1 MAAAVRL
8 RGLRWLPSL
17 HLPPTAVRST
27 FTSSRTFHTSFPKSA
42 LSPSTPFRSFSSS
55 SRSRVPYLLV
65 VPLLIGA
72 TSATLF
78 LESEPPVTHSFS
90 LDSIH
95 DSIDEPKADEFLR
108 PDLEDSSITLLPDSI
123 RRVLYFLSD
132 YVLEPLSTTR
142 RFIHLALLF
151 LPVLITAPVLLLELL
166 DGSRDKRRGRA
177 RRDGERTTT
186 TWWYRFLV
194 GQMERAGPTFIKVSC
209 CLRFFFYISPRKS
222 NIKYVLF
229 SSHNGQVHEQI
240 SSPLPSVFCSVNST
254 QTVNPTRSATPSA
267 SSNEPSES
275 PSVKFSQNSQKL
287 PWESER

>member
-8 RGLRWLPSL
+8 RGLRWFPTL
-17 HLPPTAVRST
+17 HPPPTATRST
-27 FTSSRTFHTSFPKSA
+27 LTSSRTFHSSFHKSAPPSTSF
-42 LSPSTPFRSFSSS
+42 RSFFSSS
-55 SRSRVPYLLV
+55 SRSRLPYLLIVPV
-65 VPLLIGA
+65 VIGA

-123 RRVLYFLSD
+123 RRVLYFLRD

-194 GQMERAGPTFIKVSC
+194 GQMERAGPTFIKVS
-209 CLRFFFYISPRKS
+209 
-222 NIKYVLF
+222 
-229 SSHNGQVHEQI
+229 
-240 SSPLPSVFCSVNST
+240 
-254 QTVNPTRSATPSA
+254 
-267 SSNEPSES
+267 
-275 PSVKFSQNSQKL
+275 
-287 PWESER
+287 